1 MRLGAFL
8 LLVLPLTTFAQETPA
23 VPPPEVDQALRAQAN
38 AFLKFQMEGNFRKA
52 YELVSEDSKDY
63 YLGSAKE
70 KSTSAEIQK
79 IEYSDNFTKAVVTSP
94 SKQILFM
101 EAHPVEIPS
110 GRIDRWRLED
120 GQWKWYHD
128 SSKDVQ
134 MTIIGAQTVA
144 PAAGAPAAATTP
156 LLPKDLSPEAV
167 AAAATKIA
175 PAAKATISR
184 KALPFIV
191 GRQSTEGVRFHNNSP
206 GPVRVEADLIAG
218 YPGFVVEPPT
228 SVLVN
233 PEMDATFKVTYHPS
247 DKGIF
252 QAYLRLTIQPFG
264 TEIPVLLRIH
274 PEPAPAK
281 P

>member
-23 VPPPEVDQALRAQAN
+23 APPPEVDQALRAQVT
-38 AFLKFQMEGNFRKA
+38 AFLKYQMEGNFRKA
-52 YELVSEDSKDY
+52 YEMVSEDSKDY
-63 YLGSAKE
+63 YMGAPKE

-134 MTIIGAQTVA
+134 MTIIGPQAVA
-144 PAAGAPAAATTP
+144 PSAGAPAAAT
-156 LLPKDLSPEAV
+156 E
-167 AAAATKIA
+167 
-175 PAAKATISR
+175 
-184 KALPFIV
+184 
-191 GRQSTEGVRFHNNSP
+191 
-206 GPVRVEADLIAG
+206 
-218 YPGFVVEPPT
+218 T
-228 SVLVN
+228 SF
-233 PEMDATFKVTYHPS
+233 A
-247 DKGIF
+247 
-252 QAYLRLTIQPFG
+252 
-264 TEIPVLLRIH
+264 
-274 PEPAPAK
+274 
-281 P
+281 

>member
-8 LLVLPLTTFAQETPA
+8 LLVLPLATFAQAPPA
-23 VPPPEVDQALRAQAN
+23 APPPEVDQALRAQVT
-38 AFLKFQMEGNFRKA
+38 AFLKYQMEGNFRKA

-63 YLGSAKE
+63 YLGAPKE

-128 SSKDVQ
+128 TSKDVQ
-134 MTIIGAQTVA
+134 MTIIGAQAVA
-144 PAAGAPAAATTP
+144 PPGGAPAAATP
-156 LLPKDLSPEAV
+156 PPLPKDLSPEAV
-167 AAAATKIA
+167 AAAAKTIA
-175 PAAKATISR
+175 PAAKAALSR
-184 KALPFIV
+184 TALPFIV
-191 GRQSTEGVRFHNNSP
+191 GRESTEGVKFHNNSP

-218 YPGFVVEPPT
+218 FNGFVVEPPT

-233 PEMDATFKVTYHPS
+233 PEGDATFKVTYHPS
-247 DKGIF
+247 DKRMF
-252 QAYLRLTIQPFG
+252 NAYLRLTIQPFG
-264 TEIPVLLRIH
+264 TEIPVLLRMH
-274 PEPAPAK
+274 PEPDPVK